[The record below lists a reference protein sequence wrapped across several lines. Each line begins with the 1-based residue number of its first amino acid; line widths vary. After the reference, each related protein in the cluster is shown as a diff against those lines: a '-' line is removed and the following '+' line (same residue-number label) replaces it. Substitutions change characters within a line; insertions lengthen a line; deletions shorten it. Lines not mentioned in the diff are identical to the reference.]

1 MQWDQRHD
9 KIFVQQE
16 PVWFLI
22 DGIFDL
28 GTKAKQC
35 LNASQRIDAH
45 PKVNNDKVGERRKIN
60 SFSFDPAIHVPL
72 LSLRSQVTLQR
83 APGLIRTRFAMV
95 SSLIV

>member
-1 MQWDQRHD
+1 MDAAARHD

-35 LNASQRIDAH
+35 LKARQRIDAH
-45 PKVNNDKVGERRKIN
+45 PKINNDKIGER
-60 SFSFDPAIHVPL
+60 
-72 LSLRSQVTLQR
+72 
-83 APGLIRTRFAMV
+83 
-95 SSLIV
+95 